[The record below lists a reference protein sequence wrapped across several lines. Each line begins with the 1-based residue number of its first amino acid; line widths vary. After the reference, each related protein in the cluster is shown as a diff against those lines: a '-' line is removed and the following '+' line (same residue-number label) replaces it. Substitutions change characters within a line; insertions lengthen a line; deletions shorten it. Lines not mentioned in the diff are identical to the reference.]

1 MALEYTIYDGLVT
14 AFAVM
19 LLGASLGI
27 PALAV
32 LSELSGIIRGKV
44 FMDKFARQSARLGL
58 MFIYALL
65 LGAAGALGV
74 CLYFPESSGAWVQY
88 DLFWGFGLYLCLL
101 AAVLFSLYYF
111 LWGRLKKYKALHVF
125 LGLSGVVSMK
135 AFLSVLFWSVYRE
148 LMVIPEVMPGPDSI
162 FLPILAQIFLISLS
176 GAAAL
181 TLVYLLIIRT
191 RDDFGRDYYRFALGF
206 GAKWGIFF
214 AAASP
219 VTCAWLFLVM
229 QNGFD
234 FTYTAVPGG
243 IYLLTL
249 VAAILVLLRISRSDQ
264 PLRNKVA
271 IGLCPVLIWVI
282 LVFRLVSYLEFAN
295 MISEET
301 VIHTFIRDWPMP
313 V

>member
-1 MALEYTIYDGLVT
+1 MALEYSIYDGLVT

-19 LLGASLGI
+19 LLGVSLGI

-58 MFIYALL
+58 AFIYAVL
-65 LGAAGALGV
+65 LGAAGALGI
-74 CLYFPESSGAWVQY
+74 CLYFPDSTGAWVQY
-88 DLFWGFGLYLCLL
+88 DLFWGFGLYLSLL

-111 LWGRLKKYKALHVF
+111 LWDRLKKYKPLHIF
-125 LGLSGVVSMK
+125 LGALGVVSIK
-135 AFLSVLFWSVYRE
+135 AFLAVLFWSLYRE
-148 LMVIPEVMPGPDSI
+148 LMVIPQVMPGPDSI
-162 FLPILAQIFLISLS
+162 FLPILAQVFLISLS

-214 AAASP
+214 AAVSP

-229 QNGFD
+229 ENGID
-234 FTYTAVPGG
+234 PAYIAVPGG
-243 IYLLTL
+243 VYLLAL
-249 VAAILVLLRISRSDQ
+249 MALILVLRRISRSDQ
-264 PLRNKVA
+264 PLRNKA
-271 IGLCPVLIWVI
+271 ATWLCPVLIWVI

-301 VIHTFIRDWPMP
+301 VIHTFVRDWP
-313 V
+313 VLF